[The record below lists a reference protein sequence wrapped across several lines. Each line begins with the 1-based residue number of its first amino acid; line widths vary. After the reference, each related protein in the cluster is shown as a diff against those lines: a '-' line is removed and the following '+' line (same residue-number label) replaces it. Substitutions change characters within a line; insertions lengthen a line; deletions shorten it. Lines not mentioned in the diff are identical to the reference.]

1 MAEQHQ
7 PWIVEVEKALLGQ
20 NARFAEQNRALFQR
34 AGLLVLN
41 LVSSPGSG
49 KTALLERTL
58 SELSGQLRLAVQVGD
73 LRTDN
78 DARRLHG
85 RGAPVVQIVTGG
97 VCHLEAS
104 MVARALEKFDLGQ
117 LDVLII
123 ENVGNLVCTAS
134 YDLGEDRRVV
144 LFSVTEGEDKPLK
157 YPTIFRN
164 ADLVLITKMDI
175 AQAVGANLEE
185 MHRNIERAAP
195 RARILEL
202 SARTGIGMQAWYDYL
217 LNARREHLVNLPVG
231 SSTK

>member
-1 MAEQHQ
+1 MAEDAQR
-7 PWIVEVEKALLGQ
+7 WTVEVEKSLLGQ
-20 NARFAEQNRALFQR
+20 NARFAVANREVFQR

-58 SELSGQLRLAVQVGD
+58 TELRGQLRMAVQVGD

-78 DARRLHG
+78 DARRMQG

-104 MVARALEKFDLGQ
+104 MVARALDRFDLAQ
-117 LDVLII
+117 LDLMII

-144 LFSVTEGEDKPLK
+144 LLSVTEGE
-157 YPTIFRN
+157 
-164 ADLVLITKMDI
+164 
-175 AQAVGANLEE
+175 
-185 MHRNIERAAP
+185 
-195 RARILEL
+195 
-202 SARTGIGMQAWYDYL
+202 
-217 LNARREHLVNLPVG
+217 
-231 SSTK
+231 